1 MRRKRMCFVMIDEA
15 HSRLGAKAIL
25 GEEAIGAKQLLVARA
40 AAIDRIGKIA
50 MPPLAAQMLTHR
62 VGGAQ

>member
-1 MRRKRMCFVMIDEA
+1 LTRTLA
-15 HSRLGAKAIL
+15 SAKAIL

-50 MPPLAAQMLTHR
+50 MPLAAQMLTHR